1 MKKVIIALVF
11 VAASVHLRAQSAAV
25 QNEANQTAQTMKDS
39 LSLTDQQ
46 KSQVY
51 DASLGVSGGR
61 EALKKQYAG
70 SYALPYYLQRV
81 EADRDSLYHA
91 ILPPDKYQL
100 YRIKKAN
107 LVNTN

>member
-1 MKKVIIALVF
+1 MKKVIIAVVLI
-11 VAASVHLRAQSAAV
+11 AASMHLRAQSAAA
-25 QNEANQTAQTMKDS
+25 QSEASQTAQAMKDS

-51 DASLGVSGGR
+51 DATLSLSGGR

-70 SYALPYYLQRV
+70 SYALPYYLQKV
-81 EADRDSLYHA
+81 EADRDSLYHT

-100 YRIKKAN
+100 YKMKKSN
-107 LVNTN
+107 IVNTN